1 MDVQQNSPIFSYG
14 NYPDQLY
21 YGRSVYYFGSG
32 PYTIPFRF
40 TVPRRNAVRLFRHR
54 SMENHR
60 AASYHQPPPPLSS
73 AVLSF
78 SRFNARLW
86 FWCGPPELHRRSL
99 SAAYPPGV
107 ACSRHSVFPPSA
119 PWPLEQRSLGRLIL
133 PPLPHR
139 TAKHKWP
146 CPWPESNRPCALAL
160 ALPSKLQGRMT
171 LFGSCCRFVGFSYV
185 LALPFRA
192 GRDGWTRTG
201 E

>member
-1 MDVQQNSPIFSYG
+1 MIFSCFPKTGVMVYG
-14 NYPDQLY
+14 CLR
-21 YGRSVYYFGSG
+21 GL
-32 PYTIPFRF
+32 F
-40 TVPRRNAVRLFRHR
+40 TTTLFHAHAHRLSLAFT
-54 SMENHR
+54 
-60 AASYHQPPPPLSS
+60 YS
-73 AVLSF
+73 AT
-78 SRFNARLW
+78 AQWKTTAQRLITS
-86 FWCGPPELHRRSL
+86 HRRPYRQQYLASRASTPACGFGAALRNCTEVIYWPHIAGLSRL
-99 SAAYPPGV
+99 SAP
-107 ACSRHSVFPPSA
+107 CT
-119 PWPLEQRSLGRLIL
+119 LEQCSLGRLIL

-146 CPWPESNRPCALAL
+146 CPWPESNRPCVFAL